1 MAIRTTKLAIDTYKI
16 RLQFLSP
23 SRYSDVNRAASGWQT
38 SHLGWRDFL
47 LIWHDLRNL
56 YWLWM
61 EIINKLNSMTVQGP
75 CLSQRSQ
82 SHKPSTLFPVLIST
96 QVKWYHSW
104 QSSHRTISPLSGKQQ
119 KQYTR
124 NEFLRGGWG
133 FRGLGS
139 QGKDLNSP
147 FFWHF
152 RKCGCKQ
159 CWS

>member
-1 MAIRTTKLAIDTYKI
+1 MAIRTTKLAIDTYEI

-23 SRYSDVNRAASGWQT
+23 SRYSDVNHAT
-38 SHLGWRDFL
+38 SVWADKPFRLKGFPVNL
-47 LIWHDLRNL
+47 THDLRNL

-61 EIINKLNSMTVQGP
+61 EIINKLNSITVQGP
-75 CLSQRSQ
+75 CLSQHSQ
-82 SHKPSTLFPVLIST
+82 RHKPSTLFPVLIST

-104 QSSHRTISPLSGKQQ
+104 QSSHQTISPLSG

-139 QGKDLNSP
+139 QGKVLNSP
-147 FFWHF
+147 FFRHF
-152 RKCGCKQ
+152 RKCCRKQ